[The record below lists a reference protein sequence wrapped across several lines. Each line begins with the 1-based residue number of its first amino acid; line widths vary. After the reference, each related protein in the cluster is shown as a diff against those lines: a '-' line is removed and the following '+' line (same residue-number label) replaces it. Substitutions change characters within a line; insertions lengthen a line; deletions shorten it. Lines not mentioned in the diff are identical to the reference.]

1 MNEYLL
7 INHMY
12 RKAIL
17 TCQDGYGDDIKACR
31 VAWDQYEEVRTAI
44 LRRNEKKQPPLQKKK
59 PTDPN
64 ELSTREYDI

>member
-1 MNEYLL
+1 MKEYLL
-7 INHMY
+7 LNHMY

-31 VAWDQYEEVRTAI
+31 IAWEQYEELRTAL
-44 LRRNEKKQPPLQKKK
+44 LRK
-59 PTDPN
+59 N